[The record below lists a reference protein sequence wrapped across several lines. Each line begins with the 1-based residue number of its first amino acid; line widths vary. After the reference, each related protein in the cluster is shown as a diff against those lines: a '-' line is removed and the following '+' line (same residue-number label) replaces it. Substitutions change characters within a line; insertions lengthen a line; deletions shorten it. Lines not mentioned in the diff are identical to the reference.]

1 MAATIA
7 RLRPCLAG
15 QLSIFLHMRAQ
26 HLRQIIAR
34 HPEDGAAQR
43 ELELVL
49 AQIQYLPFI
58 RNDHEPATR

>member
-15 QLSIFLHMRAQ
+15 RLSIFLHMRAQ

-34 HPEDGAAQR
+34 HPEDGAAQH

-49 AQIQYLPFI
+49 AQIRHLPSLGI
-58 RNDHEPATR
+58 QP

>member
-15 QLSIFLHMRAQ
+15 QLSIFLHTRAS
-26 HLRQIIAR
+26 HMRQIIAR
-34 HPEDGAAQR
+34 HPEDGAAQQ

-49 AQIQYLPFI
+49 AQIRNLPFLGL
-58 RNDHEPATR
+58 DP

>member
-15 QLSIFLHMRAQ
+15 QLSIFLHTRAS
-26 HLRQIIAR
+26 HMRQIIAR
-34 HPEDGAAQR
+34 HPEDGDAQQ

-49 AQIQYLPFI
+49 AQIRNLPSLGI
-58 RNDHEPATR
+58 

>member
-15 QLSIFLHMRAQ
+15 QLSIFLHTRAS
-26 HLRQIIAR
+26 HMRQIIAR
-34 HPEDGAAQR
+34 HPEDGAAQQ

-49 AQIQYLPFI
+49 AQIRNLPSLGI
-58 RNDHEPATR
+58 